1 MFLYP
6 ESHSIA
12 EIRWKLIKTLNKV
25 ALSESTVIEW
35 RKRFRNKDCYGEDWR
50 RGGQMSGREG
60 QERIPV
66 N

>member
-1 MFLYP
+1 MFLFL

-25 ALSESTVIEW
+25 ALSESPVIEW
-35 RKRFRNKDCYGEDWR
+35 RKRFRNKDCCGEDWR
-50 RGGQMSGREG
+50 RGDQMSGREG